1 MTFAVLWQEKHRT
14 SPQRMANHRRSIRR
28 DFEKKAKI
36 VEMRANSAK
45 IRAILFPLIE
55 KCASEGI
62 IYSSSRHRTSHIFRA
77 VKEKFMSCRKRTN
90 FQATQNF
97 SFNSIS
103 RLLWLCKKFQFVC
116 WKSFFFISLHA
127 HLLGTST
134 AYAPMRQ
141 KQLLEFLELDLIRGI
156 TQDGS
161 STNQAGSEDHQEVVD
176 EWSGNA
182 NELYYFCWINFGEKS
197 SSLECCR
204 NQKLI

>member
-1 MTFAVLWQEKHRT
+1 M
-14 SPQRMANHRRSIRR
+14 SNHRRSIRR

-77 VKEKFMSCRKRTN
+77 VKEKFMSCRKRTQ

-103 RLLWLCKKFQFVC
+103 RLLCLCKKISICMLKKLFLY
-116 WKSFFFISLHA
+116 FI
-127 HLLGTST
+127 TC
-134 AYAPMRQ
+134 APSWNIDRLRTDAA
-141 KQLLEFLELDLIRGI
+141 KAASRVSRIGF
-156 TQDGS
+156 
-161 STNQAGSEDHQEVVD
+161 NQRHY
-176 EWSGNA
+176 SGRFK
-182 NELYYFCWINFGEKS
+182 YKS
-197 SSLECCR
+197 SRIRRSSGGRRRMKWKC
-204 NQKLI
+204 